1 MECSGCSQRAPPWLP
16 LVLYVAAAPAVCGA
30 GSLTDGIE
38 RTDANSRAAHQALVK
53 KAHSGRIDVYFLGDS
68 ITRRW
73 GTSDPQ
79 YRDLYASWRR
89 NFYGWNAANFGWG
102 SDTTWNILWRIRN
115 GELEGVNPRIIV
127 LLAGTNDLR
136 DLPQPGQTPDDAA
149 QSVTA
154 GVSAI
159 VRACRAEAPRA
170 TLVLT
175 ALAPRSDRP
184 ELRPII
190 VRINKGLAAL
200 ADGRAIRYVDLYA
213 RLTDSSGTP
222 LPGMLE
228 SDGLHFALRAYQ
240 AWADALR
247 PLFRE
252 ILGPRRATD
261 SSPPPSH
268 DPGLH

>member
-1 MECSGCSQRAPPWLP
+1 MGRTDCSQRSLRSLP
-16 LVLYVAAAPAVCGA
+16 LVLCLAATPLICSAGALPAGV
-30 GSLTDGIE
+30 E
-38 RTDANSRAAHQALVK
+38 RTDANSRAAHQALLRK
-53 KAHSGRIDVYFLGDS
+53 RHSGRIDVYFLGDS

-89 NFYGWNAANFGWG
+89 NFYGWNAADFGWG

-136 DLPQPGQTPDDAA
+136 DLPHPGQTSDEAA

-154 GVSAI
+154 GVGAI
-159 VRACRAEAPRA
+159 VRACQAQAPRA

-175 ALAPRSDRP
+175 GLAPRGDRP

-190 VRINKGLAAL
+190 ERINAGVAAL
-200 ADGRAIRYVDLYA
+200 ADGRAIRFVDLYA
-213 RLTDSSGTP
+213 RLTDSSGAP
-222 LPGMLE
+222 LPGMLA
-228 SDGLHFALRAYQ
+228 SDGLHFSVSAYQ

-247 PLFRE
+247 PILRE
-252 ILGPRRATD
+252 ILGARRATD
-261 SSPPPSH
+261 AAPPPSN
-268 DPGLH
+268 DPGLR